1 MSKLSAASPSPV
13 SRHFPKLIFPYVRAK
28 RWWRLSS
35 EKAETTKILHPTDL
49 TRIGVSA
56 FAHAHAFALKILDAA
71 RWLVLSVPAG

>member
-1 MSKLSAASPSPV
+1 
-13 SRHFPKLIFPYVRAK
+13 
-28 RWWRLSS
+28 LSS